1 MATLQVVHTI
11 PDPSYTWK
19 GITNVEYECAYDAE
33 KNQTTVTFLEGF
45 FRYYGMT
52 NYVTDATAT
61 ITVKAADN
69 EESTASAT
77 MAISGTTNGGSGWTA
92 KVTPNPVSITV
103 QHSSEPGEKSIVI
116 SVDSV
121 INVYITAA
129 GKSTV
134 PGTASETIV
143 MGDRQ
148 GMVTIEINAE
158 WKHFSPYIDTG
169 SGWKQYVPYR
179 DTGTGWEICK

>member
-1 MATLQVVHTI
+1 MATLQVVYTI
-11 PDPSYTWK
+11 RAYEEWS
-19 GITNVEYECAYDAE
+19 GLCNIEYECAYNAE
-33 KNQTTVTFLEGF
+33 TNQTTVTFSEGF
-45 FRYYGMT
+45 FQYYGLAGYKT
-52 NYVTDATAT
+52 SATAN

-69 EESTASAT
+69 EESTATAV
-77 MAISGTTNGGSGWTA
+77 MAITDTTNGGSGWTSRA
-92 KVTPNPVSITV
+92 TPDPVSVTV

-116 SVDSV
+116 FAD
-121 INVYITAA
+121 
-129 GKSTV
+129 STV
-134 PGTASETIV
+134 SVWVTADEADTPSATASETIV
-143 MGDRQ
+143 VGDRQ